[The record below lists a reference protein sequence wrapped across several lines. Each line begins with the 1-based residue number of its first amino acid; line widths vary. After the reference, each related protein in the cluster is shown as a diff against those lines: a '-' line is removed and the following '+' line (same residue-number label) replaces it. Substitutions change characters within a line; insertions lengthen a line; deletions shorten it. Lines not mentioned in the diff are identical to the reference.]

1 MPLRAAAQFAHPQFH
16 CGKPPPAA
24 APKTRNRTVNLLLS
38 DDQGSEQDRLGTI
51 GWRIPVDFHAAA
63 YLNEFRSMPLHKSIL
78 S

>member
-1 MPLRAAAQFAHPQFH
+1 M
-16 CGKPPPAA
+16 
-24 APKTRNRTVNLLLS
+24 LS

-63 YLNEFRSMPLHKSIL
+63 YLNEVRSMPLHKSIL